1 MLIEHRTR
9 SSAGGYISLVAG
21 HVALVT
27 DSTAHLDGR
36 EIADYGISVVPTQ
49 VTVGSTTY
57 ADGDPE
63 VTRLVTDSLRRGE
76 HVRTAR
82 PSPMEFLA
90 GYTAAARTGC
100 SAAVSIHLSGDL
112 SGTHDAARL
121 GAVQAPLPVA
131 VVDSRQVGMGLGF
144 AVLAAAD
151 AAERGADAAEVVDLA
166 RARAAA
172 TETYLYVDSL
182 DYLRRGG
189 RIRLAQAV
197 VSSALP
203 SRPIL
208 QVRDGRV
215 TPCAKVRTGG
225 RAMVELER
233 LALGCA
239 GIRSVEVAVHH
250 LGAPILAGEL
260 AARLRRRVRRLVRIV
275 VREAASGIGAHVGP
289 GMVSVVVSPTDVG

>member
-1 MLIEHRTR
+1 M
-9 SSAGGYISLVAG
+9 AG

-36 EIADYGISVVPTQ
+36 EVDDYGISVVPTQ

-57 ADGDPE
+57 TDGDPE

-76 HVRTAR
+76 HVRTSR

-151 AAERGADAAEVVDLA
+151 AARRGADAAEVVELA

-172 TETYLYVDSL
+172 AETFLYVDSL

-197 VSSALP
+197 VGSALP

-215 TPCAKVRTGG
+215 TPCAKVRTGA
-225 RAMVELER
+225 RAMAELER
-233 LALGCA
+233 LALNSA

-260 AARLRRRVRRLVRIV
+260 AARLGRRVRRLVRIV

-289 GMVSVVVSPTDVG
+289 GMVSVVVSPTDVD